1 MKKITTEQIIEDAEI
16 SAAFLRACVE
26 RGVPL
31 SAATTLTG
39 QYLQTVVFARLGSEK
54 PQEPWNPDGA

>member
-1 MKKITTEQIIEDAEI
+1 MKKITTEQMLEDAEL
-16 SAAFLRACVE
+16 AATFLRTLVE
-26 RGVPL
+26 KGVPL

-39 QYLQTVVFARLGSEK
+39 QYLQTAVFARVGSEK